1 MLGMNKEETKNKIML
16 LGTSWS
22 AESLKVVSASAYYIE
37 EQKETLVR
45 EERTSTMIRSRG

>member
-22 AESLKVVSASAYYIE
+22 AESLKVVSAYYIE